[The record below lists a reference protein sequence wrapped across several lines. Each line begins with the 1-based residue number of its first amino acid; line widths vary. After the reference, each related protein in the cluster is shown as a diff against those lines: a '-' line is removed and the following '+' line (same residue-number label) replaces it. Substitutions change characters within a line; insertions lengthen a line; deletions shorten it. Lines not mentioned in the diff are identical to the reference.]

1 MPADV
6 ATWRADPSDSGGRCH
21 FKEDRHRLDAIRER
35 AGAMHAKIMKEPWQN
50 PLAGWREFT
59 LMDPDGYRIAVAQ
72 F

>member
-1 MPADV
+1 MIAVRDV
-6 ATWRADPSDSGGRCH
+6 RASARWYRELWIFTD
-21 FKEDRHRLDAIRER
+21 RLDAIRER
-35 AGAMHAKIMKEPWQN
+35 AGAMRAKIMKEPWQN